1 MSTSGGQERGD
12 AAMSLLERLTSA
24 LGEVTTLVEESDGA
38 LTVTVDGSVASLRVV
53 TIAEGLDMVS
63 LTQPLAWDLPL
74 NNKIRERVAEQAGR
88 TMLGT
93 VALVEKIADGPDTP
107 ANGSSARTT
116 RKSAAKKVAD
126 VMLRY
131 NFPAAGLTED
141 ALRTLILLVLTTGA
155 DVRKALTA

>member
-1 MSTSGGQERGD
+1 MTT
-12 AAMSLLERLTSA
+12 SLLERLTAA
-24 LGEVTTLVEESDGA
+24 LSEVTALVEEADGA

-53 TIAEGLDMVS
+53 VIAEGLEMVS

-74 NNKIRERVAEQAGR
+74 TNAIRERVAVQAGR

-93 VALVEKIADGPDTP
+93 VALVEKVADAPQTP
-107 ANGSSARTT
+107 ANGSSSTST
-116 RKSAAKKVAD
+116 RKSAVKRVAD

-155 DVRKALTA
+155 EVRRSLTA

>member
-1 MSTSGGQERGD
+1 MSTPGGQEPSDPGT
-12 AAMSLLERLTSA
+12 ALVARLISA

-38 LTVTVDGSVASLRVV
+38 LTVTVDGLVASLRVV
-53 TIAEGLDMVS
+53 TIAEGLEMVS

-74 NNKIRERVAEQAGR
+74 TNKTRQRVAEQAGR

-93 VALVEKIADGPDTP
+93 VALVETAVDGPP
-107 ANGSSARTT
+107 ARANGSS
-116 RKSAAKKVAD
+116 AKKVAD

-155 DVRKALTA
+155 DVRHALVS

>member
-1 MSTSGGQERGD
+1 MST
-12 AAMSLLERLTSA
+12 LLERLTSA

-38 LTVTVDGSVASLRVV
+38 LTVTVDGLVASLRVV
-53 TIAEGLDMVS
+53 TIAEGLEMVS

-74 NNKIRERVAEQAGR
+74 NNKIRERVAELASR

-93 VALVEKIADGPDTP
+93 VALVEKAADGPPAP

-116 RKSAAKKVAD
+116 RKSAAKRLAD

-141 ALRTLILLVLTTGA
+141 ALRTLILVVLTTGA
-155 DVRKALTA
+155 DVRRSLTS

>member
-1 MSTSGGQERGD
+1 MST
-12 AAMSLLERLTSA
+12 LVERLTSA

-38 LTVTVDGSVASLRVV
+38 LTLTVDGMVASLRVV
-53 TIAEGLDMVS
+53 TIAEGLEMVS
-63 LTQPLAWDLPL
+63 LTQPLAWDLAL
-74 NNKIRERVAEQAGR
+74 NNKIRERVAELASR

-93 VALVEKIADGPDTP
+93 VALVEKLADGPAAP
-107 ANGSSARTT
+107 ANGSSAKST
-116 RKSAAKKVAD
+116 RKPAVKKLAD

-155 DVRKALTA
+155 DVRRDLIA

>member
-1 MSTSGGQERGD
+1 MST
-12 AAMSLLERLTSA
+12 LLERLTSA

-38 LTVTVDGSVASLRVV
+38 LTVTVDGLVASLRVV
-53 TIAEGLDMVS
+53 SIAEGLEMVS

-74 NNKIRERVAEQAGR
+74 NNKTRERVAEQAGR

-93 VALVEKIADGPDTP
+93 VALVEKAADGPP
-107 ANGSSARTT
+107 ANGSST
-116 RKSAAKKVAD
+116 KKVAD

-155 DVRKALTA
+155 DVRHALTS

>member
-1 MSTSGGQERGD
+1 MTT
-12 AAMSLLERLTSA
+12 LLERLTSA
-24 LGEVTTLVEESDGA
+24 LAEVSTLVEETDGA
-38 LTVTVDGSVASLRVV
+38 LTVTVDGMVASLRVV

-74 NNKIRERVAEQAGR
+74 DNKIRQRVAEQAGR

-93 VALVEKIADGPDTP
+93 VALVEKVAGVGPAAT
-107 ANGSSARTT
+107 NGSTS
-116 RKSAAKKVAD
+116 KKVGD

-131 NFPAAGLTED
+131 NFPAGGLTED

-155 DVRKALTA
+155 DVRTALTG